1 MIPTTRAE
9 FKTFCL
15 EQLGYP
21 TIQIEVTEKQ
31 VDNRVDFAL
40 RKFMD
45 YHYEGTEKQYYPFR
59 IQSNNLST
67 AIYSVAIAN
76 GGTGYSNTDVIV
88 WQPNPQGH
96 AANAT
101 INTDANGTIVAVN
114 LTDNGIGFGTPPEP
128 LFKTAAGA
136 NSAGVNASLTVELG
150 GFIPLPDNIIGVVDL
165 FSVGNQAGASNLFN
179 LRYQIVLNDLYMFN
193 NLNIVPYVTAMYN
206 VAQIEEVLVGK
217 QPLRYNRYK
226 GRMYIDMDWSLVNV
240 GDFIL
245 IVAYSVIDPE
255 VYSKVWSDPW
265 LQKYAVAQIKEQWGN
280 ALKKYG
286 NMALVG
292 GLVFNGKEIYDEA
305 RQEIAEL
312 DAELKD
318 SWYPLPTDF
327 MG

>member
-1 MIPTTRAE
+1 MIPITRAE
-9 FKTFCL
+9 FKTFCM

-45 YHYEGTEKQYYPFR
+45 YHYEGTEKQYYPFQIR
-59 IQSNNLST
+59 ANNFST
-67 AIYSVAIAN
+67 AIYSVAVAN
-76 GGTGYSNTDVIV
+76 GGNGYSNSDVIV
-88 WQPNPQGH
+88 WEGTGH

-101 INTDANGTIVAVN
+101 INTNADGTIVAIN
-114 LTDNGIGFGTPPEP
+114 LTDNGRGFGVPPTP

-150 GFIPLPDNIIGVVDL
+150 GFVPLPDNIIGVVDL
-165 FSVGNQAGASNLFN
+165 FAVGNRAGANDLFN

-193 NLNIVPYVTAMYN
+193 NLNIVPFVTAMYN
-206 VAQIEEVLVGK
+206 IAQIEEVLVGK
-217 QPLRYNRYK
+217 QPIRYNRYK
-226 GRMYIDMDWSLVNV
+226 GRLYIDMDWSVVSV
-240 GDFIL
+240 GEFIVM
-245 IVAYSVIDPE
+245 VAYSVIDPD
-255 VYSKVWSDPW
+255 VYTKVWSDPW

-286 NMALVG
+286 NQALVG
-292 GLVFNGKEIYDEA
+292 GYVFNGKEIYDEA
-305 RQEIAEL
+305 RAEIKEL
-312 DAELKD
+312 DDELKD
-318 SWYPLPTDF
+318 SWFPLPTDF